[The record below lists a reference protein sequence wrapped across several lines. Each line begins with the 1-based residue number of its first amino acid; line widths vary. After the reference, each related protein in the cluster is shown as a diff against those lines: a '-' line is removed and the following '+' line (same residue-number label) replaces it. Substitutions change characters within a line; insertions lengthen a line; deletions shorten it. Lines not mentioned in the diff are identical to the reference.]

1 MTSVSYDFSF
11 DYGYDADGALRPLL
25 RLLVSNVAEPSNA
38 VEIDAALDSGAERS
52 LLNGRIGE
60 ALGIDVLRGPELSF
74 STMAGGLLPATLH
87 RVRISH
93 SDLGTFELELAFSTV
108 EIQRNLLGRDFFDL
122 VQIGFREHQL
132 TFFVT
137 PTP

>member
-93 SDLGTFELELAFSTV
+93 SDLGTLSWSLLSAPWRSNGTCSVGISSISSRSGFASTS
-108 EIQRNLLGRDFFDL
+108 
-122 VQIGFREHQL
+122 
-132 TFFVT
+132 
-137 PTP
+137 